1 LASGW
6 RLSPLAVESG
16 MRQVESSFF
25 CKQATT
31 EALNNR
37 DPNFPDFPGAG
48 SQISYHYTWATTL
61 RSTLGKNL
69 VNEARGGFQTT
80 LVHFAKELV
89 ASQYGGTPVA
99 DQGGYLLGI
108 SAAGNFGDGTGTAPL
123 PIFLAFFIGIPMAQA
138 GDSSLYTSTLF
149 SNSTSVNPLAVMNPN
164 PAGNNTASAN
174 AILNDQARLAADQ
187 RAGLPVNFFV
197 VNPDKLG
204 GAQITENLGSTDYHA
219 LQIEYRRRLNRG
231 LLMQASYTFA
241 DATTTQRVSFREPLQ
256 PSKPTGNS
264 ATLRHAFK
272 VNWVYQLPLGQ
283 GQRFFGDIGSG
294 LNRLVGGWEIDG
306 SCRVQSGQL
315 LSFGNVRLVGFD
327 DKELQKVYKI
337 RKDDA
342 NRIVY
347 ILPQDVIDN
356 TIKAFS
362 TSATNPTG
370 YSSLGPPTGSYFAP
384 ANGPDCI
391 QVSAGDCAPLN
402 HFVTG
407 PPFVRFDLAVV
418 KRVPL
423 VSRMTFEFRGELLNV
438 LNNVD
443 FFGVANASSSA
454 TMGQVTSA
462 YRDSSAGQNQR
473 GRSGLPSRR
482 SIRSGAR
489 RRRHRSDD

>member
-1 LASGW
+1 
-6 RLSPLAVESG
+6 
-16 MRQVESSFF
+16 
-25 CKQATT
+25 
-31 EALNNR
+31 
-37 DPNFPDFPGAG
+37 
-48 SQISYHYTWATTL
+48 
-61 RSTLGKNL
+61 
-69 VNEARGGFQTT
+69 
-80 LVHFAKELV
+80 
-89 ASQYGGTPVA
+89 
-99 DQGGYLLGI
+99 
-108 SAAGNFGDGTGTAPL
+108 
-123 PIFLAFFIGIPMAQA
+123 
-138 GDSSLYTSTLF
+138 
-149 SNSTSVNPLAVMNPN
+149 
-164 PAGNNTASAN
+164 
-174 AILNDQARLAADQ
+174 
-187 RAGLPVNFFV
+187 
-197 VNPDKLG
+197 
-204 GAQITENLGSTDYHA
+204 
-219 LQIEYRRRLNRG
+219 
-231 LLMQASYTFA
+231 
-241 DATTTQRVSFREPLQ
+241 
-256 PSKPTGNS
+256 
-264 ATLRHAFK
+264 
-272 VNWVYQLPLGQ
+272 
-283 GQRFFGDIGSG
+283 
-294 LNRLVGGWEIDG
+294 
-306 SCRVQSGQL
+306 
-315 LSFGNVRLVGFD
+315 
-327 DKELQKVYKI
+327 
-337 RKDDA
+337 
-342 NRIVY
+342 VY

-370 YSSLGPPTGSYFAP
+370 YSSRGPPTGSYFAP